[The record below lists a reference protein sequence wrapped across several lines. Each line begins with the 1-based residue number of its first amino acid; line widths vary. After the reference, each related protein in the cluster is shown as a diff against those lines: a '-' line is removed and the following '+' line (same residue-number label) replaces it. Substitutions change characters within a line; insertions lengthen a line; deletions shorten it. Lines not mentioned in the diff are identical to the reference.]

1 MDAEFELNRSLMN
14 IVLVLIMGHF
24 NSRHIKIW
32 PLKSYSG
39 DVCLVKFWF
48 DGQSYQKTLEIC
60 VLGDREIDL
69 EGSRSQNVSR
79 ENNHFSYFRISLTN
93 SFSLGF
99 QNTKSLIISIHLE
112 NNLSVG

>member
-1 MDAEFELNRSLMN
+1 MN

-24 NSRHIKIW
+24 NSRSIKIW

-48 DGQSYQKTLEIC
+48 YGQSNQKTLEIC

-79 ENNHFSYFRISLTN
+79 ENNHFRDYFSYLPDKQFLFGILRVPRRVL
-93 SFSLGF
+93 
-99 QNTKSLIISIHLE
+99 
-112 NNLSVG
+112 